1 MKKKYI
7 YIFIGLVTLTLFYFY
22 FNDIK
27 KLVIKDKNSNFMN
40 EVVSAKYEVLSSE
53 VNYFENRTGFYAEP
67 KTPGNYPGIIMIHEW
82 WGLNDHIKESAK
94 TLSAQGYRVLA
105 VDLFGSIAATPVGA
119 IAQTKGLDQDKA
131 VENMRAA
138 KKFLSGKG
146 SIKIGSLGWC
156 FGGAQSLQIAVNEK
170 LDATVIYYGN
180 LIEDKEKLKQLN
192 SPVLGIF
199 GATDGQVPVE
209 KVNLFGANLRE
220 LNIQNEI
227 KIYDGVGHAFANPTG
242 LSFAPNETKDA
253 WIKTLEFLNKNLK
266 N

>member
-7 YIFIGLVTLTLFYFY
+7 YIFIGFVSLTLFYFY
-22 FNDIK
+22 FNDLK
-27 KLVIKDKNSNFMN
+27 RLVIKDKNSNFMN

-67 KTPGNYPGIIMIHEW
+67 KTPGDYPGIIMIHEW

-105 VDLFGSIAATPVGA
+105 VDLFGSVAATPVGA
-119 IAQTKGLDQDKA
+119 IAQTKGLDQEKA
-131 VENMRAA
+131 IENMKAA
-138 KKFLSGKG
+138 KKFLSSKG

-170 LDATVIYYGN
+170 LDATVIYYGD
-180 LIEDKEKLKQLN
+180 LIEDKEKLKKIN

-199 GATDGQVPVE
+199 GATDAIIPVE
-209 KVNLFGANLRE
+209 KVNLFGTNLKE

-253 WIKTLEFLNKNLK
+253 WIKTLDFLNKNLK
-266 N
+266 K